1 MTNNMKLIVWL
12 WNPWEQY
19 KNTRH
24 NIWFT
29 MLDEFVNSNN
39 LWSFSYDNKYGWETF
54 TTLLNW
60 EKVAFLKPMEYMNK
74 SGWPVSKLANFYKI
88 EPKDILVIH
97 DEIDLPVGTV
107 KLKFGWWLA
116 GHNWLRDIA
125 LKLWT
130 QDFWRVRIWVDR
142 PNNLIPPTPLY
153 KGGNN
158 SVADYVLWTFRKEQI
173 ETIKDKYLD
182 IEKFVFEFLEK

>member
-1 MTNNMKLIVWL
+1 MKLIVWL
-12 WNPWEQY
+12 GNPWEQY

-39 LWSFSYDNKYGWETF
+39 LWSFSYDNKYGWEVF

-60 EKVAFLKPMEYMNK
+60 DKVSFLKPMEFMNK
-74 SGWPVSKLANFYKI
+74 SWWPVSKLANFYKI

-97 DEIDLPVGTV
+97 DEIDLPVWTV

-130 QDFWRVRIWVDR
+130 QDFWRIRIGVDR
-142 PNNLIPPTPLY
+142 PNNIILPTPLS
-153 KGGNN
+153 KGGSNS
-158 SVADYVLWTFRKEQI
+158 SVADYVLWNFRKEQI

-182 IEKFVFEFLEK
+182 IEKFVFEFLWK

>member
-1 MTNNMKLIVWL
+1 MTQKLIVWL
-12 WNPWEQY
+12 GNPWDQY

-29 MLDEFVNSNN
+29 MLDEFVNSNS
-39 LWSFSYDNKYGWETF
+39 LGTFSYDNKYGGETF

-60 EKVAFLKPMEYMNK
+60 QKVAFLKPMEYMNK
-74 SGWPVSKLANFYKI
+74 SGWPVSKLANFFKI

-97 DEIDLPVGTV
+97 DEIDLPVWTV
-107 KLKFGWWLA
+107 KLKFGGGLA

-130 QDFWRVRIWVDR
+130 QDFWRIRIGVDR
-142 PNNLIPPTPLY
+142 PTNSNI
-153 KGGNN
+153 
-158 SVADYVLWTFRKEQI
+158 SVADYVLWNFKKEQI
-173 ETIKDKYLD
+173 ANIRDKYLD
-182 IEKFVFEFLEK
+182 IENFIFEFLGK

>member
-1 MTNNMKLIVWL
+1 MAQKLIVWL
-12 WNPWEQY
+12 GNPWVQY

-54 TTLLNW
+54 TTLLDWN
-60 EKVAFLKPMEYMNK
+60 KVAFLKPMEYMNK

-97 DEIDLPVGTV
+97 DEIDLPVWTV

-130 QDFWRVRIWVDR
+130 QDFWRIRIGVDR
-142 PNNLIPPTPLY
+142 PGDSSIQ
-153 KGGNN
+153 
-158 SVADYVLWTFRKEQI
+158 SVADYVLWNFRKEQI
-173 ETIKDKYLD
+173 ESIKDKYLD
-182 IEKFVFEFLEK
+182 IEKFVFEFLDK

>member
-1 MTNNMKLIVWL
+1 MKLIVWL
-12 WNPWEQY
+12 GNPWEQY

-39 LWSFSYDNKYGWETF
+39 LWDFSYDNKYGGETF
-54 TTLLNW
+54 TTLLDW
-60 EKVAFLKPMEYMNK
+60 QKVAFLKPMEYMNK
-74 SGWPVSKLANFYKI
+74 SGWPVSKLANFFKI

-97 DEIDLPVGTV
+97 DEIDLPVWIV
-107 KLKFGWWLA
+107 KLKFGGGLA

-130 QDFWRVRIWVDR
+130 QDFWRIRVGVDR
-142 PNNLIPPTPLY
+142 PDNPIPPTPLN
-153 KGGNN
+153 KGGSI
-158 SVADYVLWTFRKEQI
+158 SVADYVLWNFRKEQI

-182 IEKFVFEFLEK
+182 IEKFVFEFLWK